1 MQCKLPLPNTNELLS
16 MCVIFVPNE
25 ESDEDGDDEA
35 NGEAAEG
42 EPAERAS
49 GTGGTEG
56 CNTVLTTE
64 ECMSN
69 NMGHGVR
76 GAGWCGEVVVVV
88 LPLASELL
96 WRWLVCFGHRW
107 CLFQRPRCFEFCWCE
122 VMRAAR

>member
-76 GAGWCGEVVVVV
+76 GEGGWWWWWSCPWPLTCCGGGSFV
-88 LPLASELL
+88 LDIDGACFSD
-96 WRWLVCFGHRW
+96 LVALSCVGVR
-107 CLFQRPRCFEFCWCE
+107 
-122 VMRAAR
+122 